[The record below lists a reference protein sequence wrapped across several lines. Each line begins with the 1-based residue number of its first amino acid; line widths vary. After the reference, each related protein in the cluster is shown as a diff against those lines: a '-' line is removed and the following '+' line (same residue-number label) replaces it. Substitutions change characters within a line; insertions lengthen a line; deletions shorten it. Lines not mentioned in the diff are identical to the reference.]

1 MGAALVKA
9 EGLRRRFFRKGRESA
24 RYFDAVA
31 NASLQLHAGELVAL
45 RGRSGSGKST
55 LLNLVSG
62 LLEPTEGRV
71 ELDGV
76 DLYSLSDAELSR
88 LRNEKIGVVPQGQTL
103 LHALSAIENVKL
115 PYVMYRADDGAE
127 ARAMELLGQLGVAH
141 LADAHPRELSGG
153 EMRRVAIARALVC
166 GPCVVLADEPTSDLD
181 DENTEAVLS
190 LLRRVADEGAAVLV
204 VTHEAAVERVA
215 DRVLRMD
222 AGELLHDRA
231 TGDSPQD

>member
-1 MGAALVKA
+1 MGRVLVKA

-103 LHALSAIENVKL
+103 LHALSAVENVKL
-115 PYVMYRADDGAE
+115 PYVMYRVDDGAE

-231 TGDSPQD
+231 ADDLPQD